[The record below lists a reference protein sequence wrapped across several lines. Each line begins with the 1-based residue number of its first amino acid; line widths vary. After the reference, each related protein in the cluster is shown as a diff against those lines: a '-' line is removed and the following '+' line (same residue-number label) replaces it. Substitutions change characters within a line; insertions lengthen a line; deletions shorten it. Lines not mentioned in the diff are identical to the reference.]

1 MAETPGR
8 RRPSGDR
15 ESLSEW
21 LIIVARTDP
30 AATESFFSETAIGSA
45 AWTADI
51 DDHPSTFGRLGT
63 DPNDQDDDGLETPS
77 TGLESL
83 NMSGLQTP
91 GAPETLG
98 APPEQSDPGILALN
112 LARMLSP
119 IELFR
124 QAETD
129 ASLKRAIEASDDT
142 ELKQT
147 LAKCRRVQD
156 GWAGLLEMRPDGTD
170 EDYMLIDKNV
180 ITRLTRTLDC
190 LSSDQQKL
198 LFGAAEKIRNP
209 WNRAEALGSFG
220 PGLSALTELKTEVV
234 DTVLDAIPDDGPKA
248 AAIGGLGPGLA
259 AVPERQDEIVQA
271 AIGFGLEEHCADA
284 LAGIGA
290 GAAALTKANRD
301 LVFNKSVRLLDALS
315 RGKAIGGFGPS
326 LTALQPKQLATLVD
340 AVCGMDGPSLAE
352 AVDRLGPYL
361 TVPPLTTAQVK
372 RVVAAVHGM
381 SDEVCQGKAIGG
393 LGKGATL
400 EPDDLKDLVR
410 KATEREDPVTHEA
423 RGEMFLATA
432 IGGFGPRLGAL
443 AREEQETLVTNAGGL
458 TLEPMRAAVAGK
470 LGRSAGSLE
479 RDLQETLVHIA
490 IGVGDPEQ
498 KIIAFGGFGEGGNLG
513 AMEPDLLQLL
523 MTAAANEDDD
533 DTRAVLI
540 ASLAA

>member
-8 RRPSGDR
+8 TPPSEDR

-30 AATESFFSETAIGSA
+30 AATESFFAETAIGPA
-45 AWTADI
+45 T
-51 DDHPSTFGRLGT
+51 G
-63 DPNDQDDDGLETPS
+63 NDQDDDDGLETPS

-83 NMSGLQTP
+83 SLSGPQTP
-91 GAPETLG
+91 GAPENPGSL
-98 APPEQSDPGILALN
+98 PEQPEPGILALN
-112 LARMLSP
+112 LASMLSP

-129 ASLKRAIEASDDT
+129 ATLKRAIEASDDT
-142 ELKQT
+142 ELKRK
-147 LAKCRRVQD
+147 LAKCRRVQE
-156 GWAGLLEMRPDGTD
+156 GWTGLLGMRPDGTG

-180 ITRLTRTLDC
+180 ITRLTRALDC

-220 PGLSALTELKTEVV
+220 PGLSALTELKTDVV
-234 DTVLDAIPDDGPKA
+234 DTVLNAIPDDGPRA

-284 LAGIGA
+284 LAGLGA
-290 GAAALTKANRD
+290 GAAALTKTNRD
-301 LVFNKSVRLLDALS
+301 LVFNKAVRLLDNLS

-326 LTALQPKQLATLVD
+326 LTALQPKQVKTLVD
-340 AVCGMDGPSLAE
+340 TLCNMDGPSLAE

-361 TVPPLTTAQVK
+361 TVPPLTPAQVQK
-372 RVVAAVHGM
+372 IVAAVHAM
-381 SDEVCQGKAIGG
+381 TDEVCQGKAIGG
-393 LGKGATL
+393 LGKGAAL
-400 EPDDLKDLVR
+400 EPDELKELVE
-410 KATEREDPVTHEA
+410 KATEREDPVTGEA
-423 RGEMFLATA
+423 KGEMFLAAA
-432 IGGFGPRLGAL
+432 IGGFGPRLGTL
-443 AREEQETLVTNAGGL
+443 EREQQETLVAGADRL
-458 TLEPMRAAVAGK
+458 TLVNMRAAVAGK
-470 LGRSAGSLE
+470 LGRGAGSLE
-479 RDLQETLVHIA
+479 RDLQETVVHIA